1 MTAMVSSSQIRAA
14 RALLRWSQ
22 QDLADK
28 AIVSLNAVT
37 RLERDEVDPRMSTVA
52 AVEKALT
59 KAGVTF
65 LPSDKMG
72 EGVRFTR
79 PKPDRP

>member
-1 MTAMVSSSQIRAA
+1 MVTSSQIRAA

-28 AIVSLNAVT
+28 AIVSINAVT
-37 RLERDEVDPRMSTVA
+37 RLERDEVDPRMSTVS
-52 AVEKALT
+52 AVEKALR

-65 LPSDKMG
+65 ISDDVMG
-72 EGVRFTR
+72 EGVRFT
-79 PKPDRP
+79 KPRG